1 MTPDD
6 ETPAQLDALTPHQLI
21 AEIQQIVVQY
31 EAAVPGTRRSW
42 PESVR
47 ARILALGRLGIPK
60 ARISE
65 LTGIPPAT
73 VFLWCKGQLRASRKA
88 RGHFVELPAPPQ
100 LNRIV
105 PTVGI
110 LTVGIPPAAAAAA
123 AVPGSGLRLCA
134 PDGFSFEGLS
144 SVDECARLYR
154 ELRLLLQVR
163 A

>member
-1 MTPDD
+1 MTP

-21 AEIQQIVVQY
+21 VENRQIVVQY

-60 ARISE
+60 TRISE

-73 VFLWCKGQLRASRKA
+73 VFLWCSQGQVLRASRKA
-88 RGHFVELPAPPQ
+88 RGHFVELPPPPDSC
-100 LNRIV
+100 IA

-110 LTVGIPPAAAAAA
+110 LTAGTTP
-123 AVPGSGLRLCA
+123 VPGSGLRLCS

-154 ELRLLLQVR
+154 ELVR

>member
-1 MTPDD
+1 MTP
-6 ETPAQLDALTPHQLI
+6 ETSAQLDALTPHQLI
-21 AEIQQIVVQY
+21 AEILQIVEQY

-65 LTGIPPAT
+65 LTGIPTAT
-73 VFLWCKGQLRASRKA
+73 VFLWCEGLPRASRKA

-100 LNRIV
+100 LSRTV

-110 LTVGIPPAAAAAA
+110 LTVGIPTAA

-154 ELRLLLQVR
+154 ELVR

>member
-1 MTPDD
+1 MTP
-6 ETPAQLDALTPHQLI
+6 ETLAQLDALTPHQLI
-21 AEIQQIVVQY
+21 AEILQIVEQY

-65 LTGIPPAT
+65 LTGIPSAT
-73 VFLWCKGQLRASRKA
+73 VFLWCEGLPRASRKTGG
-88 RGHFVELPAPPQ
+88 RFVELPTPP
-100 LNRIV
+100 RGSA
-105 PTVGI
+105 PTVGVSTAGI
-110 LTVGIPPAAAAAA
+110 LPVAGAGLTLRA
-123 AVPGSGLRLCA
+123 PG
-134 PDGFSFEGLS
+134 GFSIEGLS

-154 ELRLLLQVR
+154 ELMVR

>member
-1 MTPDD
+1 MTPV

-65 LTGIPPAT
+65 LTGIPTAT
-73 VFLWCKGQLRASRKA
+73 VFLWCEGLPRASRKV
-88 RGHFVELPAPPQ
+88 RGHFVELPVPPE
-100 LNRIV
+100 LIRRIPTV
-105 PTVGI
+105 GTPTVGI
-110 LTVGIPPAAAAAA
+110 LPVAG
-123 AVPGSGLRLCA
+123 PGLTLRA
-134 PDGFSFEGLS
+134 PGGFSIEGLS

-154 ELRLLLQVR
+154 ELVR